1 LFAVNLFLVSAR
13 TLTAICVVEGV
24 VVVLLPAYAIPAH
37 VSMLD
42 LRSNINRMNTS
53 AFSVYMNALDD
64 GSVVLI
70 AKKAP
75 QCTESI

>member
-24 VVVLLPAYAIPAH
+24 VVVLLPVYAIPAH
-37 VSMLD
+37 VSMFD
-42 LRSNINRMNTS
+42 LRSNINRRNTS

-70 AKKAP
+70 AKKGAAMH
-75 QCTESI
+75 